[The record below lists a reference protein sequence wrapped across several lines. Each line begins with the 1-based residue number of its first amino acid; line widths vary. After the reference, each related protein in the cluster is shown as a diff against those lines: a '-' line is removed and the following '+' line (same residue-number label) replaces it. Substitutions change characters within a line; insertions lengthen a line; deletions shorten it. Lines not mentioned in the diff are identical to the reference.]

1 MIGFLEE
8 PLEEH
13 AFLSYVKERMQTACI
28 RHSAF
33 LGKKIQKVAVLGGSG
48 ADAIGACLAAGCEAY
63 ITSDIKY
70 HEFFKAEGRLL
81 LADIGHYESEQFTK
95 LLLWE
100 QLTKKFPT
108 FAFYLANTNTNPINY
123 L

>member
-1 MIGFLEE
+1 MEELPFLN
-8 PLEEH
+8 
-13 AFLSYVKERMQTACI
+13 FVKERMQTACV
-28 RHSAF
+28 RHSAL

-48 ADAIGACLAAGCEAY
+48 ADAIGACIAAGCDAY
-63 ITSDIKY
+63 VTSDIKY

>member
-1 MIGFLEE
+1 MEETTFLK
-8 PLEEH
+8 
-13 AFLSYVKERMQTACI
+13 YVKERMQTSCI
-28 RHSAF
+28 RHSA
-33 LGKKIQKVAVLGGSG
+33 LRGKPVEKVAVLGGSG
-48 ADAIGACLAAGCEAY
+48 ADAIGACLKAGCDAY
-63 ITSDIKY
+63 LTADVKY